1 MGDRPLKGIPVKR
14 LLLTAAVA
22 VGCAVP
28 SAPGEEAPAAG
39 GAIRLLVRADD
50 LATSHAANEACIKS
64 FQSGIA
70 RSVEVVV
77 PGPWYPE
84 AVALLK
90 ESPGYDA
97 GVHLCLTSEWEKV
110 KWRPLT
116 SAPGLA
122 DARGFFYPMVR
133 QRKDFPPGTG
143 FLDAKPKAEEVER
156 ELRAQIE
163 RAKADIPQLS
173 HLSDHMGAAQ
183 STPEF
188 KAIVQKLAAE
198 YGLPIEARG
207 AKGFN
212 GFGGGP
218 RATPEEKEATLAA
231 NLEKLGPGT
240 WILVEHPGLDVPEM
254 RAQGHLGY
262 ETVAIDREGVTR
274 AFTSPKVLAAVKAR
288 GIRLVS
294 YAEVNR

>member
-1 MGDRPLKGIPVKR
+1 
-14 LLLTAAVA
+14 
-22 VGCAVP
+22 
-28 SAPGEEAPAAG
+28 
-39 GAIRLLVRADD
+39 
-50 LATSHAANEACIKS
+50 
-64 FQSGIA
+64 
-70 RSVEVVV
+70 
-77 PGPWYPE
+77 
-84 AVALLK
+84 VALLK
-90 ESPGYDA
+90 ENPGYDA

-116 SAPGLA
+116 AAPGLA
-122 DARGFFYPMVR
+122 DARGFFFPMVR

-188 KAIVQKLAAE
+188 KAVVQKLAAE
-198 YGLPIEARG
+198 YGLPVEAKG

-231 NLEKLGPGT
+231 NLAKLGPGT
-240 WILVEHPGLDVPEM
+240 WLFVEHPGLDDPEM

-262 ETVAIDREGVTR
+262 ETVAADREGVTR
-274 AFTSPKVLAAVKAR
+274 AFTSPKVLTVVKAR

>member
-1 MGDRPLKGIPVKR
+1 MKR
-14 LLLTAAVA
+14 LVLASACAIAGAV
-22 VGCAVP
+22 
-28 SAPGEEAPAAG
+28 SPAAG
-39 GAIRLLVRADD
+39 EDAPAGEIRLLVRADD
-50 LATSHAANEACIKS
+50 MATSHAANGACI
-64 FQSGIA
+64 QSYRDGLA

-84 AVALLK
+84 AVALLR
-90 ESPGYDA
+90 ENPGYDA
-97 GVHLCLTSEWEKV
+97 GVHLCLTSEWERV

-116 SAPGLA
+116 AAPSLA
-122 DARGFFYPMVR
+122 DARGFFFPMVR

-188 KAIVQKLAAE
+188 KAIVQRLAAE
-198 YGLPIEARG
+198 HGLPVEAKG

-218 RATPEEKEATLAA
+218 RATPEEKEARLAA
-231 NLEKLGPGT
+231 NLEALGPGT
-240 WILVEHPGLDVPEM
+240 WMFVEHPGADVPEM

-274 AFTSPKVLAAVKAR
+274 ALTSPKVLAVVKAR

>member
-1 MGDRPLKGIPVKR
+1 MRPIPPAILAMV
-14 LLLTAAVA
+14 LL
-22 VGCAVP
+22 
-28 SAPGEEAPAAG
+28 APTTRAQDPPVPAAG

-50 LATSHAANEACIKS
+50 LATSHAANEACIRS
-64 FQSGIA
+64 FKDGIA

-90 ESPGYDA
+90 ENPGYDA

-116 SAPGLA
+116 AAPGLA

-207 AKGFN
+207 TKGFN

-218 RATPEEKEATLAA
+218 RATPEEKETTLAA

-240 WILVEHPGLDVPEM
+240 WMLVEHPGLDVPEM

-274 AFTSPKVLAAVKAR
+274 AFTSPKVRAVVQAR

>member
-1 MGDRPLKGIPVKR
+1 MKR
-14 LLLTAAVA
+14 LALAAACA
-22 VGCAVP
+22 VGCP
-28 SAPGEEAPAAG
+28 LPPAAG
-39 GAIRLLVRADD
+39 EDAPAGEIRLLVRADD
-50 LATSHAANEACIKS
+50 LATSHAANEACVRS
-64 FQSGIA
+64 FKDGIA

-90 ESPGYDA
+90 ENPGYDA
-97 GVHLCLTSEWEKV
+97 GVHLCLTSEWERV

-116 SAPGLA
+116 AGPSLV
-122 DARGFFYPMVR
+122 DARGFFFPMVR

-156 ELRAQIE
+156 ELRAQIA

-173 HLSDHMGAAQ
+173 HLSDHMGAAG

-188 KAIVQKLAAE
+188 KEIVRKLSAE
-198 YGLPIEARG
+198 FGLPVEARG

-218 RATPEEKEATLAA
+218 RATPEEKEARLAA
-231 NLEKLGPGT
+231 NLETLGPGT
-240 WILVEHPGLDVPEM
+240 WMFVEHPGADVPEM

-274 AFTSPKVLAAVKAR
+274 ALTSPKVMAIVKAR
-288 GIRLVS
+288 GIRLVG

>member
-1 MGDRPLKGIPVKR
+1 VKR
-14 LLLTAAVA
+14 LLLATAAA
-22 VGCAVP
+22 IGFAAP
-28 SAPGEEAPAAG
+28 SAPGEEAPA

-84 AVALLK
+84 AVSLLK
-90 ESPGYDA
+90 ANPGYDA

-116 SAPGLA
+116 AAPGLA
-122 DARGFFYPMVR
+122 DARGFFFPTVR
-133 QRKDFPPGTG
+133 QRKDLPPGTSL
-143 FLDAKPKAEEVER
+143 LDAKPKAEEVER

-198 YGLPIEARG
+198 FGLPIEAKG
-207 AKGFN
+207 AKHWN
-212 GFGGGP
+212 ALDGP

-240 WILVEHPGLDVPEM
+240 WLFVEHPGMDVPEM
-254 RAQGHLGY
+254 RAQGHPGY

-274 AFTSPKVLAAVKAR
+274 ALTSPKVLEAVKAR

>member
-1 MGDRPLKGIPVKR
+1 VRARLPAA
-14 LLLTAAVA
+14 LLLLAAA
-22 VGCAVP
+22 SP
-28 SAPGEEAPAAG
+28 SPAEPAPDAG

-50 LATSHAANEACIKS
+50 LATSHAANEACLKS
-64 FQSGIA
+64 FTEGVA

-90 ESPGYDA
+90 GNPGYDA

-116 SAPGLA
+116 AVPGLA
-122 DARGFFYPMVR
+122 DARGFFFPAVR
-133 QRKDFPPGTG
+133 QRKDFPPNTAL
-143 FLDAKPKAEEVER
+143 LDAKPKAEDVER

-198 YGLPIEARG
+198 YGLPAEAKG
-207 AKGFN
+207 AKHWN
-212 GFGGGP
+212 GFDGP
-218 RATPEEKEATLAA
+218 RGTPEEKEATFAA

-240 WILVEHPGLDVPEM
+240 WMLVEHPGMDVPEM

-274 AFTSPKVLAAVKAR
+274 AFTSPKVLAVAKAR